1 MKFTN
6 LFQDPESDS
15 PAPYADTIIVDE
27 GGMDVKYGGETVA
40 HVSFDDLDPFEI
52 AFHAM
57 PADWEPNPEWDDD
70 EDNPTFIATEE
81 DLLENAAYR
90 YLTIL
95 GEVRGWKR
103 S

>member
-6 LFQDPESDS
+6 LYQDPESDS
-15 PAPYADTIIVDE
+15 EAPYADTLVLDG

-40 HVSFDDLDPFEI
+40 HVSFEDIDPFEI

-57 PADWEPNPEWDDD
+57 PEDWEPTPEWDEND
-70 EDNPTFIATEE
+70 ELMTITSAE
-81 DLLENAAYR
+81 LMENHLYKC
-90 YLTIL
+90 LNML
-95 GEVRGWKR
+95 GQARGWQR